1 MGHQIQVRMDS
12 NQQFPRM
19 RRKRENFIEQVEHE
33 VEKDAGVVADKTGMP
48 PWMVLALFAL
58 LLLVIIALL
67 VFCIWRFFA
76 KKRVKKDGAKKSS
89 DEQGL
94 VDGEEEIDINE
105 DDQAKPP
112 EKEYLGKL
120 QYELKYDFNTQTLS
134 VTVCQAMEL
143 PAMDMGGVSDPYVKV
158 FLMPETK
165 GMKKFETKVHRK
177 TLNPFFN
184 ETFQFKNLPYAD
196 TFDKTLMFTIFDYD
210 RFSKHDRIGEIK
222 IPLSMVDLAQTINE
236 WKDVE
241 GNKDDEQYLGDIC
254 FSLRYV
260 PTSGKLT
267 IGILECKKL
276 KKMDITGASDPYV
289 KIKLLDSKGKRIG
302 KKKKTTVK
310 MANLNPYY
318 NESFVFVVE
327 ENTLNKVNL
336 EVTVLDYDMLGGSD
350 PIGKVVLGKNRK
362 KLEKKHWVE
371 MIENPRRPIIHW
383 HVLKDPEPGDD
394 DDEDD
399 KKKKDGKKDGKKESK
414 KDGAKDANDEK
425 KGSK

>member
-1 MGHQIQVRMDS
+1 LGHQIQVRMDS
-12 NQQFPRM
+12 NQQFLRM

>member
-1 MGHQIQVRMDS
+1 LGHQIQVRMDS

-76 KKRVKKDGAKKSS
+76 KKRVKKDGTKKSS

-210 RFSKHDRIGEIK
+210 RFSKHDRIGE
-222 IPLSMVDLAQTINE
+222 
-236 WKDVE
+236 
-241 GNKDDEQYLGDIC
+241 
-254 FSLRYV
+254 
-260 PTSGKLT
+260 
-267 IGILECKKL
+267 
-276 KKMDITGASDPYV
+276 
-289 KIKLLDSKGKRIG
+289 
-302 KKKKTTVK
+302 
-310 MANLNPYY
+310 
-318 NESFVFVVE
+318 
-327 ENTLNKVNL
+327 ENT
-336 EVTVLDYDMLGGSD
+336 
-350 PIGKVVLGKNRK
+350 
-362 KLEKKHWVE
+362 
-371 MIENPRRPIIHW
+371 
-383 HVLKDPEPGDD
+383 
-394 DDEDD
+394 
-399 KKKKDGKKDGKKESK
+399 
-414 KDGAKDANDEK
+414 
-425 KGSK
+425 

>member
-1 MGHQIQVRMDS
+1 
-12 NQQFPRM
+12 M

-33 VEKDAGVVADKTGMP
+33 VEKDADMVADKTGMP

-58 LLLVIIALL
+58 LLLVVIGLL

-76 KKRVKKDGAKKSS
+76 KKRVKKDASKKNV

-105 DDQAKPP
+105 DDQVKPP

-399 KKKKDGKKDGKKESK
+399 KKKKDGKKDSKKESK
-414 KDGAKDANDEK
+414 KDGAKDPNEEK